1 MREFHEIAV
10 PATEQLKLE
19 RNILGYEANLRQLRS
34 TVSTIENER
43 PDSIFMV
50 GGTCAAEIAPVSWL
64 NRQYEGN
71 LTVFWYDAHGDL
83 NTPESSPSKHFHGM
97 PLRTLLGEG
106 DKAMLAASFSR
117 LRPRQVILVGTRDLD
132 EEEQRFITA
141 HDLSVVPPNAMNDL
155 LPIAQY
161 QAAPNIYVH
170 IDLDVLDPESFR
182 HQLLSVPGGLTQD
195 ALLTSLR
202 ALINSFNVVGFSIV
216 EYVPKGPEGY
226 AFLEEIVDLLTV
238 GDG

>member
-10 PATEQLKLE
+10 PATEKLALE
-19 RNILGYEANLRQLRS
+19 RNILGYHANIRQLRS
-34 TVSTIENER
+34 TANIIANKK

-64 NRQYEGN
+64 NQQYEGN
-71 LTVFWYDAHGDL
+71 LTVFWFDAHGDL
-83 NTPESSPSKHFHGM
+83 NTPASSPSKHFHGM

-106 DKAMLAASFSR
+106 DEAILAASFSS
-117 LRPRQVILVGTRDLD
+117 LTPRQVILVGTRDLD

-141 HDLSVVPPNAMNDL
+141 HDLSVVPPDSMNDL
-155 LPIAQY
+155 APIAQH
-161 QAAPNIYVH
+161 QAANNIYVH
-170 IDLDVLDPESFR
+170 IDLDVLDPDSFR
-182 HQLLSVPGGLTQD
+182 HQLLSVPGGLTQET
-195 ALLTSLR
+195 LLASLR
-202 ALINSFNVVGFSIV
+202 ALSNSFNVVGFSIV

-226 AFLEEIVDLLTV
+226 GFLEEIVDLLSS